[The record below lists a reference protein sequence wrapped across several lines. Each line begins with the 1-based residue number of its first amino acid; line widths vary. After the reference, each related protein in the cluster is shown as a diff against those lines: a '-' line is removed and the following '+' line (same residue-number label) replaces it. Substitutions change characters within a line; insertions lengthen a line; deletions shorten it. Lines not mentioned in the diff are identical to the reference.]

1 MNDIKKGGKVL
12 WFGSVKGDWFY
23 DGRISL
29 SVLYFAKQT
38 EAEKIAK
45 SVAKQ
50 GCKYNGG
57 WFDGTPCGREPAR
70 DFQDNNG
77 TNWYAVT
84 C

>member
-12 WFGSVKGDWFY
+12 WFGNVKGDWFY

-29 SVLYFAKQT
+29 SVLYFAKQD

-45 SVAKQ
+45 AVVEQ
-50 GCKYNGG
+50 GCRYNGG
-57 WFDGTPCGREPAR
+57 WFDGKLCGREPSR
-70 DFQDNNG
+70 DYDDTNG
-77 TNWYAVT
+77 TKWYAVS